1 MSKLRMFKVEIPV
14 DYDQAWADAIRQ
26 GAPSTDSGWPIWG
39 VEDQFPTDQKG
50 TVAEK
55 LRFVQFG
62 PSFYR
67 QAVLDYAKSE
77 GGVTLIH
84 PRSIF
89 GTTERH
95 PKIADEQD
103 EEVMYLNSA
112 LTCTVVGDVFVPHVE
127 CYRDGYRFAYARDV
141 GFGFGECSW
150 FGFRE

>member
-77 GGVTLIH
+77 GGGHSDPPALY
-84 PRSIF
+84 F
-89 GTTERH
+89 GH
-95 PKIADEQD
+95 HGAPPQD
-103 EEVMYLNSA
+103 RRRAGRGGN
-112 LTCTVVGDVFVPHVE
+112 VPQLRPHLYGRRRRV
-127 CYRDGYRFAYARDV
+127 RPARRV
-141 GFGFGECSW
+141 LP
-150 FGFRE
+150 